1 MTAVE
6 CDVLER
12 VKRVRETRPR
22 AISQVPPKGSVQVP
36 QGCPQ
41 ASQSAQTPANHA
53 PMLTALSIRDIVLI
67 EKLDIALERG
77 LTVLT
82 GETGAGK
89 SILLDSVGL
98 TLGARGDATLVREGQ
113 GKGNVTAGFVLP
125 STHAAYKLLA
135 ENDIDV
141 EGEIVVKRLQNADGP
156 SRATIND
163 QPVSL
168 NLLRQVSAQLI
179 ELHGQHADRALVDVA
194 AHRSLVDAF
203 GGHEKL
209 ADEVGSAF
217 AALSAARSA
226 LDAYRVMQAKAEAE
240 RDYLEHAV
248 EELSKLAPEVN
259 EEQQL
264 AEKRQLMMQSEQF
277 VSALDEADSA
287 LAGDGAAEAK
297 INAALRRLERRK
309 DGAGGRLDSA
319 CAALERLV
327 AEFSEAS
334 RALDDARRAFVF
346 DPRELETSEER
357 LFSLRAAARKYRCT
371 VDDLAGKHQQFE
383 RELSAITHGGKELE
397 RLDQDLGKARVH
409 YEALADKLS
418 VLRKKTAKALD
429 KAVLAELPAL
439 KLERARF
446 ETLIETDAAKP
457 GASGIDRVEFVVA
470 ANPGTALQPLMKVAS
485 GGELARFM
493 LALKVILAAKGSA
506 PVLIFDEIDTGVGG
520 AVADAIG
527 QRLARLAKGLQVICV
542 THSPQVAARAD
553 QHLLI
558 SKMEDVKTKRMVTR
572 VQPLSAQSRREELAR
587 MLSGAT
593 VTDEARAQADR
604 LLAGQG

>member
-1 MTAVE
+1 MTAIE
-6 CDVLER
+6 CDMLER
-12 VKRVRETRPR
+12 GKRVRETRSR
-22 AISQVPPKGSVQVP
+22 AVLQVPPKGCVQVL
-36 QGCPQ
+36 QGDPQ
-41 ASQSAQTPANHA
+41 ASQSAETPANHA

-113 GKGNVTAGFVLP
+113 AKGNVTAGFVLP
-125 STHAAYKLLA
+125 SSHAAYKLLA

-209 ADEVGSAF
+209 ADEVGTAF

-248 EELSKLAPEVN
+248 EELGKLAPEVN

-327 AEFSEAS
+327 AEFSEAA
-334 RALDDARRAFVF
+334 RAIDDARRTFVF
-346 DPRELETSEER
+346 NPRDLETSEER

-418 VLRKKTAKALD
+418 AARRKT
-429 KAVLAELPAL
+429 AELPAL

-446 ETLIETDAAKP
+446 ETMIETDASKP